1 MPIRSRRGIV
11 LLEAIAALLIIGL
24 TSAAALELFGAHL
37 RAARRASA
45 LVTAVALAQDR
56 LTVIRLS
63 DADRL
68 ARLPDSLARGQYAPP
83 LDAYRWRAS
92 AERARDEALI
102 RIGVTI
108 TWEGGSYSLA
118 TYESAPPAPERAP

>member
-11 LLEAIAALLIIGL
+11 LLEAIAALLVIGL

-37 RAARRASA
+37 RAARRATA

-63 DADRL
+63 DAEPL
-68 ARLPDSLARGQYAPP
+68 TRLPDSLAQGRFAPP
-83 LDAYRWRAS
+83 LDAYAWRATM
-92 AERARDEALI
+92 ERAKNEALLQI
-102 RIGVTI
+102 AVTV
-108 TWEGGSYSLA
+108 TWDGGSYALA
-118 TYESAPPAPERAP
+118 TYESVPPMRERAP

>member
-11 LLEAIAALLIIGL
+11 LLEAIAALLVIGL

-37 RAARRASA
+37 RAVRRATA

-56 LTVIRLS
+56 LTAIRLS
-63 DADRL
+63 DAERL
-68 ARLPDSLARGQYAPP
+68 TRLPDSLAYGRYAPP
-83 LDAYRWRAS
+83 LDAYRWLAT

-102 RIGVTI
+102 QIAVTV
-108 TWEGGSYSLA
+108 TWDGGSYALA
-118 TYESAPPAPERAP
+118 TYESAPPTPERAP

>member
-11 LLEAIAALLIIGL
+11 LLEAIAALLVIGL

-37 RAARRASA
+37 RAARRATS

-56 LTVIRLS
+56 LTAISLTATERLS
-63 DADRL
+63 
-68 ARLPDSLARGQYAPP
+68 RLPDSLTRGQFPPP

-92 AERARDEALI
+92 AERARNEALFQI
-102 RIGVTI
+102 AVTV
-108 TWEGGSYSLA
+108 TWDGGSYALA
-118 TYESAPPAPERAP
+118 TYESASPAPEGAP

>member
-11 LLEAIAALLIIGL
+11 LLEAIAALLVIGL

-56 LTVIRLS
+56 LTAIRLS
-63 DADRL
+63 DAER
-68 ARLPDSLARGQYAPP
+68 AFHLPDSLARGQFAPP
-83 LDAYRWRAS
+83 LDAYRWHAS
-92 AERARDEALI
+92 ADHARNEALLQLA
-102 RIGVTI
+102 VTV
-108 TWEGGSYSLA
+108 TWDGGSYALA
-118 TYESAPPAPERAP
+118 TYESVPPTPERAP